1 MSMNID
7 SKLNNEN
14 GFWDVSLQ
22 GELDVSTADKLK
34 EHLHNLADEKILDM
48 KINLENLDY
57 IDSTGLGAMIGVLKK
72 LKTDNKEIYII
83 GGDSCVSEAVKL
95 ELDKLDLNKS
105 SERVAGLDRKE
116 TNAKV
121 ISKFYESEDV
131 LELFVAKDG
140 YVGGKNKLVDALA
153 AAPLS
158 ATKLSPIL
166 LTTDGLNELQQGSVE
181 ELNNVEKVTKVGNGI
196 TKNTIELIIDL
207 LEK

>member
-34 EHLHNLADEKILDM
+34 EHLHNLADEKIFDM

-83 GGDSCVSEAVKL
+83 NPKSNVKKIFTITG
-95 ELDKLDLNKS
+95 LDKIF
-105 SERVAGLDRKE
+105 
-116 TNAKV
+116 KV
-121 ISKFYESEDV
+121 E
-131 LELFVAKDG
+131 G
-140 YVGGKNKLVDALA
+140 
-153 AAPLS
+153 
-158 ATKLSPIL
+158 
-166 LTTDGLNELQQGSVE
+166 
-181 ELNNVEKVTKVGNGI
+181 
-196 TKNTIELIIDL
+196 
-207 LEK
+207 

>member
-83 GGDSCVSEAVKL
+83 NPKSNVKKIFTIEDIKVAVSEACTNAIKHSDDKSVSITYTIL
-95 ELDKLDLNKS
+95 EN
-105 SERVAGLDRKE
+105 GLDIEIKDNGKGYDVESIATPDLTQPKE
-116 TNAKV
+116 NGLGLFIIQTLMDDVK
-121 ISKFYESEDV
+121 IESKDNQGTIIKMTKY
-131 LELFVAKDG
+131 LG
-140 YVGGKNKLVDALA
+140 VD
-153 AAPLS
+153 
-158 ATKLSPIL
+158 I
-166 LTTDGLNELQQGSVE
+166 
-181 ELNNVEKVTKVGNGI
+181 
-196 TKNTIELIIDL
+196 
-207 LEK
+207 

>member
-34 EHLHNLADEKILDM
+34 EHLHYLADDNILDL

-83 GGDSCVSEAVKL
+83 NPKSNVKKIFTITG
-95 ELDKLDLNKS
+95 LDKIF
-105 SERVAGLDRKE
+105 
-116 TNAKV
+116 KV
-121 ISKFYESEDV
+121 E
-131 LELFVAKDG
+131 G
-140 YVGGKNKLVDALA
+140 
-153 AAPLS
+153 
-158 ATKLSPIL
+158 
-166 LTTDGLNELQQGSVE
+166 
-181 ELNNVEKVTKVGNGI
+181 
-196 TKNTIELIIDL
+196 
-207 LEK
+207 